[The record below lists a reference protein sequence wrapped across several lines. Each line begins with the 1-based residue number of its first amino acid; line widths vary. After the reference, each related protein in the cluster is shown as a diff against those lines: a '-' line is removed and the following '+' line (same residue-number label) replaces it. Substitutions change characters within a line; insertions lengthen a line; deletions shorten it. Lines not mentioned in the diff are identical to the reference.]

1 MPPLPAGETEAQRSC
16 ASCQVHARIPTQGV
30 WLECPSQGPLARPPG
45 RAPSGVPQVRARWC
59 LRDAEDSLPPGR
71 ASWSGAARS
80 PGSARITRPADVGIL
95 LGGSAAR
102 LPEPQMAQCWASRA
116 QPCAQHPA
124 ASARAAAWGTVLT
137 AWPAGAGGCVSAGFL
152 PLLPSRPAV
161 ISPGLPAPGLE

>member
-30 WLECPSQGPLARPPG
+30 WPECPLPGASCSASWESTKRCTPGEGQVVSAGRRRLA
-45 RAPSGVPQVRARWC
+45 APWVP
-59 LRDAEDSLPPGR
+59 
-71 ASWSGAARS
+71 SWSGAARS
-80 PGSARITRPADVGIL
+80 PGSARITRPADVCIL